1 MFCITIYLTGCSSA
15 WEGSDTAQQ
24 DKKINEDFI
33 QIDGYNNLYYCKDTD
48 IVYWIGGSYQ
58 VNVIGEDYTTSY
70 MTVYYAPNGL
80 PYKFNKRLGLI
91 EEIDGGYYEYVL
103 NNNNDSISINAS
115 N

>member
-1 MFCITIYLTGCSSA
+1 MIKKLIIILCIFNILICLSGCSAA

-24 DKKINEDFI
+24 DHKISTDFE
-33 QIDGYNNLYYCKDTD
+33 QIDGYENLYYCKDTD

-80 PYKFNKRLGLI
+80 PYRYNKRLGLLEVI
-91 EEIDGGYYEYVL
+91 Q
-103 NNNNDSISINAS
+103 
-115 N
+115 